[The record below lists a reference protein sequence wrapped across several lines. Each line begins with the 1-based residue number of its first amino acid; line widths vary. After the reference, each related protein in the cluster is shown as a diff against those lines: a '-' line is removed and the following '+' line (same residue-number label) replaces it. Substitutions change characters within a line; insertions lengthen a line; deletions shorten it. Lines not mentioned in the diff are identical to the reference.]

1 MPSIIWNLDD
11 VQTYLTI
18 WWMIF
23 QVRLLDTHHDLTEWL
38 TGRLASWLVAII
50 AIVRYVMDWDG

>member
-11 VQTYLTI
+11 VQTYLPI

-38 TGRLASWLVAII
+38 AGRLASWLVAII
-50 AIVRYVMDWDG
+50 AMDWGG